1 MTDFMGTYF
10 TLAAVPGWVSKGI
23 DNNGVRWTMT
33 GLTGWDEPPDSR
45 QAFTPRVAA
54 NGSFDAPVYDDVRTI
69 TWMGLCQAPDRAT
82 REAQK
87 LVLQQVA
94 RALRDGA
101 DLTGHDEDGDLLVH
115 AKRSPGWKI
124 APFGPLGLQYQ
135 AVVACPDPYKYGPL
149 MSASTGLPSRPP
161 SGLAFPLFTTT
172 GTLDFG
178 LPGDTGQVTLANPG
192 TTDAFLTFTIVGPVL
207 GGFSLTDVASGRQI
221 TYAGD
226 VPGGSTVLIV
236 DSATG
241 RATLN
246 GSDRS
251 GELTSKQ
258 WWSVPA
264 GGSSTVQFATLGP
277 AGQTGT
283 CTASLSP
290 TYQ

>member
-1 MTDFMGTYF
+1 MTDYVGTYF
-10 TLAAVPGWVSKGI
+10 TVNGVPGWVSKGV
-23 DNNGVRWTMT
+23 DSNGVRWTMT

-45 QAFTPRVAA
+45 QAFTARVAA

-101 DLTGHDEDGDLLVH
+101 DLTGHDEDGDLIVH

-149 MSASTGLPSRPP
+149 MSAATGLPSPPP

-172 GTLDFG
+172 GFLDFG
-178 LPGDTGQVTLANPG
+178 LPGDPGQVTLTNPG
-192 TTDAFLTFTIVGPVL
+192 TTDAFLTFAISGPVL

-258 WWSVPA
+258 WWSVPP
-264 GGSSTVQFATLGP
+264 GGSSTVQFATFGA
-277 AGQTGT
+277 AGQTGSL
-283 CTASLSP
+283 TASLSP